1 MSEGGLVFGYHAVRT
16 ALEQHPRR
24 VERLW
29 LARGQRDGRTRR
41 LVALAR
47 RAGVPYHQVPRE
59 ALDRLA
65 RGVNHQ
71 GVGARVAEVELLAE
85 GELLARLSP
94 ESLVLV
100 LDGVEDPRN
109 LGAIVRSAAA
119 FGADGIFLPAMHSC
133 GLSPVVSR
141 TAQGGLE
148 MVPVARAGNLGRL
161 LETLQEKEITP
172 VALDPEG
179 AVAPWEA
186 DLSGAT
192 CLVVGGEGRGIRRG
206 VLSRCPVRVRI
217 PIREEIGSLNV
228 SVATGIVLAEAARQR
243 GEPGTD
249 GPAPGSPENP
259 REVP

>member
-1 MSEGGLVFGYHAVRT
+1 MSGGLVFGYHAVRT

-65 RGVNHQ
+65 RGGNHQ
-71 GVGARVAEVELLAE
+71 GVGARVAEIELLAAE
-85 GELLARLSP
+85 ELIALLSP
-94 ESLVLV
+94 GALVLA

-119 FGADGIFLPAMHSC
+119 FGAGGIFLPAMHSC

-141 TAQGGLE
+141 TAQGGLDL
-148 MVPVARAGNLGRL
+148 VPVARAGNLGRL
-161 LETLQEKEITP
+161 LDSLRDGGLTP
-172 VALDPEG
+172 VALDPRG
-179 AVAPWEA
+179 DLLPWQA
-186 DLSGAT
+186 DLRGGV

-206 VLSRCPVRVRI
+206 VLARCPVRVRI

-228 SVATGIVLAEAARQR
+228 SVAAGILLAEAARQR
-243 GEPGTD
+243 GTPG
-249 GPAPGSPENP
+249 GPAPRENLAGP
-259 REVP
+259 A

>member
-24 VERLW
+24 VERVW

-41 LVALAR
+41 LVTLAR

-65 RGVNHQ
+65 RGVSHQ
-71 GVGARVAEVELLAE
+71 GVGARVAEIDLLGEDELI
-85 GELLARLSP
+85 ARLSP
-94 ESLVLV
+94 SSVVLV

-133 GLSPVVSR
+133 GLSPVVAR

-161 LETLQEKEITP
+161 LESLQERGIVP
-172 VALDPEG
+172 IALDPEG

-186 DLSGAT
+186 DLRGAA

-206 VLSRCPVRVRI
+206 VLARCPVRVRI
-217 PIREEIGSLNV
+217 PIRPEIGSLNV
-228 SVATGIVLAEAARQR
+228 SVAAGIVLAEAARQR
-243 GEPGTD
+243 G
-249 GPAPGSPENP
+249 GPAGAGPTENP
-259 REVP
+259 PEVP